1 MKDVNETRYH
11 LVLGAADWHRS
22 QSDGAAQWEYDSTW
36 QGIQLQSEVFTFQ
49 TQGTASPLDPLQRRD
64 SDRDP
69 YGHRYWIDAG
79 GTQIWVQW
87 AKAQTAAVLFPVP
100 PVPCAPDPTGAFQP
114 AAPPPA
120 TNPEPLAGLAVLP
133 EGYLVVGSPT
143 TGTLLAFDLYALDG
157 GWLRVPIAP
166 GLTPRPEPFDL
177 AASPQGGLLVLD
189 RTHRTVW
196 AFNRYLRPVPVPAT
210 LLGALTPFQPQVGG
224 PRRLAPTTT
233 VNPRPLDGATVN
245 PIAIAPLPDGAF
257 WILDQPATGAS
268 VLWYY
273 PADGTTPQALPLL
286 TANLI
291 KPGDADLNLTE
302 IRGYDLAYL
311 PHLANPPAALGT
323 LFLAEIAGN
332 QAFALQV
339 VSLAPLTLRL
349 ERRYYPLRHFSP
361 VSLIT
366 DRAAGEVFYQQ
377 PGVPTTPPRPRW
389 LPIKALPRQ
398 RYKTEATLLPSFW
411 DGTFQPWD
419 GKEPNCVWHRLCLD
433 ACIPPETRVTVEA
446 RASDRPEELTWAT
459 WQEQPRLYRRPS
471 TEVPYSPLWSPTE
484 LTDPHTGT
492 WELLFQGLQGRYLE
506 IRLTLQGNGRSTPLI
521 RALRAHYPRFS
532 YLREYLP
539 QVYQQDAA
547 SLGFLERFLAN
558 PEGIFTLIEGLIA
571 QVQTLMDVHTVPTD
585 ALEWLASWIGL
596 ALDPGWSD
604 YQRRLLIAQAPYFY
618 QRRGTTAGLLQA
630 ILLTV
635 YPQFGP
641 RIFRDDVAA
650 LCPTVR
656 IVERFLTR
664 TLSGAAAG
672 DPTDPTQPT
681 GGEGITEAETRAHR
695 FIVMV
700 PTSLT
705 PTTHNLVERIVS
717 LGKPAHTAFT
727 LKQYWALFRVG
738 DVRLGLDTV
747 LGRGGQFDSFHLGQS
762 ALAEAVL
769 SESFPYTL
777 TNRTVIS
784 R

>member
-1 MKDVNETRYH
+1 
-11 LVLGAADWHRS
+11 
-22 QSDGAAQWEYDSTW
+22 
-36 QGIQLQSEVFTFQ
+36 
-49 TQGTASPLDPLQRRD
+49 
-64 SDRDP
+64 
-69 YGHRYWIDAG
+69 
-79 GTQIWVQW
+79 
-87 AKAQTAAVLFPVP
+87 
-100 PVPCAPDPTGAFQP
+100 
-114 AAPPPA
+114 
-120 TNPEPLAGLAVLP
+120 
-133 EGYLVVGSPT
+133 
-143 TGTLLAFDLYALDG
+143 
-157 GWLRVPIAP
+157 
-166 GLTPRPEPFDL
+166 
-177 AASPQGGLLVLD
+177 
-189 RTHRTVW
+189 
-196 AFNRYLRPVPVPAT
+196 
-210 LLGALTPFQPQVGG
+210 
-224 PRRLAPTTT
+224 
-233 VNPRPLDGATVN
+233 
-245 PIAIAPLPDGAF
+245 
-257 WILDQPATGAS
+257 
-268 VLWYY
+268 
-273 PADGTTPQALPLL
+273 
-286 TANLI
+286 
-291 KPGDADLNLTE
+291 
-302 IRGYDLAYL
+302 
-311 PHLANPPAALGT
+311 
-323 LFLAEIAGN
+323 
-332 QAFALQV
+332 
-339 VSLAPLTLRL
+339 
-349 ERRYYPLRHFSP
+349 
-361 VSLIT
+361 
-366 DRAAGEVFYQQ
+366 
-377 PGVPTTPPRPRW
+377 
-389 LPIKALPRQ
+389 
-398 RYKTEATLLPSFW
+398 
-411 DGTFQPWD
+411 
-419 GKEPNCVWHRLCLD
+419 
-433 ACIPPETRVTVEA
+433 
-446 RASDRPEELTWAT
+446 
-459 WQEQPRLYRRPS
+459 
-471 TEVPYSPLWSPTE
+471 
-484 LTDPHTGT
+484 
-492 WELLFQGLQGRYLE
+492 
-506 IRLTLQGNGRSTPLI
+506 
-521 RALRAHYPRFS
+521 
-532 YLREYLP
+532 
-539 QVYQQDAA
+539 VYQQDAA